1 MSVVL
6 SAQFATKVHFLKAKR
21 VSGIKSSRVIN
32 RATVAAGAGKKPD
45 DDEKPRGFPRL
56 CSSPSPSPR
65 QHLAIE

>member
-21 VSGIKSSRVIN
+21 VSGIKSSRVS